1 MELQDFDFTEH
12 IRKPFSVHAV
22 RVTRENMEDI
32 APFVGKVERTPE
44 GKPYIQADRHLCQ
57 SSLKVWPGYYVT
69 KHGKKVRV
77 FSRKAFEEQFHPM
90 GEDVAPWVEYLN
102 GAPPVVETK
111 KAKPEV
117 KPVAQ
122 EDTVED
128 VLERMP
134 DIETAFEGPPLEEA
148 VFVPAPRV
156 EIQACEHGTPEGV
169 TCAYRPCN
177 GPVE

>member
-1 MELQDFDFTEH
+1 MELTDFDFIEH

-22 RVTRENMEDI
+22 RVTRENIDDI
-32 APFVGKVERTPE
+32 APFVGTVERTPE

-102 GAPPVVETK
+102 GTPPVVETT
-111 KAKPEV
+111 KAKAVEELNEP
-117 KPVAQ
+117 AQ
-122 EDTVED
+122 EPVDEVDSHPGAPEEVAVEPS
-128 VLERMP
+128 EP
-134 DIETAFEGPPLEEA
+134 
-148 VFVPAPRV
+148 
-156 EIQACEHGTPEGV
+156 EILRCCAHGTPEGIE
-169 TCAYRPCN
+169 CAYKPCA
-177 GPVE
+177 GPE